1 MKGVTP
7 GVIFVVLK
15 SILWPDGENVKIAAG
30 DPDFFKDLNISN
42 IVDGIISGNDDYNL
56 RPIFRTIPKS
66 VDTVIYR
73 QEIFKDLQNPEVLE
87 ILKNFSAS
95 MRTVY
100 RRLSGIENLNEY
112 QKQGWFLDASL
123 LYLETMEYLEG
134 NLKNANLASIG
145 LKAFR
150 DYIHEY
156 VNSPSFREEY
166 AEARRVKANLSS
178 IRYEL
183 TIVPSKVTVR
193 RDKGKENYNEI
204 VRQAFSKFRENRMNA
219 EKLSQFSDYS
229 MNIVETEV
237 LVLLARLFP
246 KEFGELRSFFENHKN
261 IIDPVVALIYTELQ
275 FYILYLEYISP
286 LIKIG
291 LEFCIPEI
299 TSEKDVYCFGS
310 FDLALAQKKASSGST
325 VVSNDFELSEGENVI
340 VVTGPNNGGKTTFSR
355 AFGQAFFLASLGLPV
370 PGRKARLFLVDNIYT
385 HFEKSEEPENLRG
398 KLEDD
403 LMRIKKILD
412 SATEKSVIIINEML
426 GSTSLNDAILIG
438 KRIIELIRRKKS
450 ICVYVTFFDELAKV
464 QGVVSMVAQVDP
476 SAPELKTFKVIR
488 SEPNGLA
495 YARAIAEKY
504 GLTYDQILRRIK
516 G

>member
-1 MKGVTP
+1 MKGVAP
-7 GVIFVVLK
+7 GVIWVVLK
-15 SILWPDGENVKIAAG
+15 SILWADGEEVRIAAEG
-30 DPDFFKDLNISN
+30 PDFFIDLNVAS
-42 IVDGIISGNDDYNL
+42 IVDGIISGYDDYNL
-56 RPIFRTIPKS
+56 RPIFHTIPKS

-95 MRTVY
+95 MRNVY

-123 LYLETMEYLEG
+123 LYLETMDDLEG
-134 NLKNANLASIG
+134 NLKNADLASRG

-150 DYIHEY
+150 DYIREY
-156 VNSPSFREEY
+156 VNSPSFREDY
-166 AEARRVKANLSS
+166 ADARRVKANLSS

-183 TIVPSKVTVR
+183 TIGPSKVTVWK
-193 RDKGKENYNEI
+193 DKGKENYNEV
-204 VRQAFSKFRENRMNA
+204 VRQAFSKFREDRMKT
-219 EKLSQFSDYS
+219 EKVRRSSDHS
-229 MNIVETEV
+229 MNSVETEV
-237 LVLLARLFP
+237 LILLARLFP
-246 KEFGELRSFFENHKN
+246 EEFRELRSFFENRKD
-261 IIDPVVALIYTELQ
+261 IIDPVVALIYRELQ
-275 FYILYLEYISP
+275 FYMSYLEYISP

-299 TSEKDVYCFGS
+299 TSGNDVYCFGS
-310 FDLALAQKKASSGST
+310 FDLALAQKKSSSGSA
-325 VVSNDFELSEGENVI
+325 VVTNDFELSGDENII

-370 PGRKARLFLVDNIYT
+370 PGRKARLFVADNIYT

-403 LMRIKKILD
+403 LMRMRKILD
-412 SATEKSVIIINEML
+412 SVTEKSVIIINEML
-426 GSTSLNDAILIG
+426 GSTNSNDAILIG
-438 KRIIELIRRKKS
+438 KKIIELIRRKKS
-450 ICVYVTFFDELAKV
+450 ICVYVTFFDELARI
-464 QGVVSMVAQVDP
+464 QGVVSMVAQVDL
-476 SAPELKTFKVIR
+476 SAPELRTFKVTR

-504 GLTYDQILRRIK
+504 RLTYDEILRRIK

>member
-15 SILWPDGENVKIAAG
+15 SILWPDGENVKIVSG

-95 MRTVY
+95 MRIVY
-100 RRLSGIENLNEY
+100 RRLSGIENINEY

-183 TIVPSKVTVR
+183 TIVPTKVTVR

-204 VRQAFSKFRENRMNA
+204 VRQAFSKFRENRMNT

-246 KEFGELRSFFENHKN
+246 KEFGELRSFFEKHKKNH
-261 IIDPVVALIYTELQ
+261 
-275 FYILYLEYISP
+275 
-286 LIKIG
+286 
-291 LEFCIPEI
+291 
-299 TSEKDVYCFGS
+299 
-310 FDLALAQKKASSGST
+310 
-325 VVSNDFELSEGENVI
+325 
-340 VVTGPNNGGKTTFSR
+340 
-355 AFGQAFFLASLGLPV
+355 
-370 PGRKARLFLVDNIYT
+370 
-385 HFEKSEEPENLRG
+385 
-398 KLEDD
+398 
-403 LMRIKKILD
+403 
-412 SATEKSVIIINEML
+412 
-426 GSTSLNDAILIG
+426 
-438 KRIIELIRRKKS
+438 
-450 ICVYVTFFDELAKV
+450 
-464 QGVVSMVAQVDP
+464 
-476 SAPELKTFKVIR
+476 
-488 SEPNGLA
+488 
-495 YARAIAEKY
+495 
-504 GLTYDQILRRIK
+504 
-516 G
+516 